1 MCAGS
6 QCCALEYGALGRSAR
21 LPVMRLIIGWLVSC
35 LMGSVGWWLGAKIGF
50 GTGLVLSTVG
60 SGGGLWVGF
69 RWFDQNLK

>member
-1 MCAGS
+1 
-6 QCCALEYGALGRSAR
+6 
-21 LPVMRLIIGWLVSC
+21 MRLIIGWLVSC